1 MSGPF
6 GVSMTVISG
15 GKFSREMVVAASTF
29 LSRSFL
35 SIYPVA
41 TEERIRPEFY
51 QGLLAFCRREKIDY
65 REGPTHFSRE
75 CIKPGPTVSTDG
87 LFWLALD
94 PEGEALARSMFEANG
109 VLPEERIYHAVRR
122 LNRLEPT
129 VPAPPARDPL
139 WRRLFSLD
147 PWLAVEQ
154 ARYYAW
160 FETLYL
166 ALIPWGDTIRNI
178 QSDYS

>member
-6 GVSMTVISG
+6 GVRMTVISG
-15 GKFSREMVVAASTF
+15 GRFSCEKAVAACTF

-35 SIYPVA
+35 SIDPVA
-41 TEERIRPEFY
+41 AEGKIRTEFR
-51 QGLLAFCRREKIDY
+51 QALHAFCKREGIDY
-65 REGPTHFSRE
+65 RQGPRHFAGE
-75 CIKPGPTVSTDG
+75 CVRPGPEVSAGG

-94 PEGEALARSMFEANG
+94 PEGEALASRIFEENAKS
-109 VLPEERIYHAVRR
+109 PHERVYHSVRR
-122 LNRLEPT
+122 LNRMET
-129 VPAPPARDPL
+129 AISPPPVREPL

>member
-6 GVSMTVISG
+6 GVRMTVISG
-15 GKFSREMVVAASTF
+15 GRFSCEKTVAACTF

-35 SIYPVA
+35 SIDPVA
-41 TEERIRPEFY
+41 AEGKIRTEFR
-51 QGLLAFCRREKIDY
+51 QALHAFCKREGIHY
-65 REGPTHFSRE
+65 REGPSHFARE
-75 CIKPGPTVSTDG
+75 CVRPDPAVSAGG

-94 PEGEALARSMFEANG
+94 PEGETLASRIFEANG
-109 VLPEERIYHAVRR
+109 KSPQERVYHSICR
-122 LNRLEPT
+122 LNGMGTAISP
-129 VPAPPARDPL
+129 PPARELL

-154 ARYYAW
+154 ARYYDW